1 MDKMCLTVHGS
12 FGGSCVIN
20 EEVVYNG
27 CVIVDMDKT
36 IKGIEKI
43 KRVEGL
49 TNIIIWTLTSNS
61 MLGAK

>member
-12 FGGSCVIN
+12 FGGSVIN

-36 IKGIEKI
+36 IKSIE
-43 KRVEGL
+43 REGL
-49 TNIIIWTLTSNS
+49 TTNNRNINIKFNVP
-61 MLGAK
+61 A

>member
-1 MDKMCLTVHGS
+1 MAVLGGS
-12 FGGSCVIN
+12 FVIN

-43 KRVEGL
+43 RKVEGL
-49 TNIIIWTLTSNS
+49 TNIIIRTLTSNS
-61 MLGAK
+61 MLEAK

>member
-1 MDKMCLTVHGS
+1 
-12 FGGSCVIN
+12 
-20 EEVVYNG
+20 
-27 CVIVDMDKT
+27 MDKT

-49 TNIIIWTLTSNS
+49 TNIIIWILTSNS